1 MSSRWTGFFI
11 WALVAASAA
20 FWGIKVFAATRAVP
34 PGAQAPQVATS
45 NGPMERLFGAVVVP
59 TVATAAAPPE
69 SSRYQLVGV
78 IAPPNGVAQGGYAV
92 IAVDGQ
98 PAHAWHV
105 GATIDGN
112 TSLLSVSKRGA
123 EFGPPGGPSSFSL
136 QLPEP
141 ASAETGTLAP
151 AVSQPDPAQLQ
162 QGSPQRENASHVA
175 QPPFPARG
183 GFPGAAPGRNGPQ
196 TVGRSAYQQGQPG
209 VPVGPHVSNS
219 TPTAPPQGDN
229 GAPPPQ
235 QQ

>member
-20 FWGIKVFAATRAVP
+20 FWGIKVFASPRPVP
-34 PGAQAPQVATS
+34 VGALAPQGGGTA
-45 NGPMERLFGAVVVP
+45 NGPMDRLFGVVVQP
-59 TVATAAAPPE
+59 TVATPVTPPE

-78 IAPPNGVAQGGYAV
+78 IAPRDGSARGGFAV
-92 IAVDGQ
+92 ISLDGQ
-98 PAHAWHV
+98 PARAWHV

-123 EFGPPGGPSSFSL
+123 EFGPPGGPSAFSL

-175 QPPFPARG
+175 QPPFPAPG
-183 GFPGAAPGRNGPQ
+183 GFPGAAPGLNGPQ
-196 TVGRSAYQQGQPG
+196 PVGRAARQHGPF
-209 VPVGPHVSNS
+209 VPRVSNS
-219 TPTAPPQGDN
+219 TPTDPPPQGDN
-229 GAPPPQ
+229 GAAPQ

>member
-20 FWGIKVFAATRAVP
+20 FWGIKVFASPRPVP
-34 PGAQAPQVATS
+34 VNAQAPQGGGVS
-45 NGPMERLFGAVVVP
+45 NGPMDRLFGAVVVP
-59 TVATAAAPPE
+59 TVAAPVTPPE

-78 IAPPNGVAQGGYAV
+78 IAPPNGTAQGGFAV

-123 EFGPPGGPSSFSL
+123 EFGPPGGPTSFSL

-141 ASAETGTLAP
+141 ANAETGTLAP

-162 QGSPQRENASHVA
+162 QAAPQNAAHGV
-175 QPPFPARG
+175 QPPFPGRG
-183 GFPGAAPGRNGPQ
+183 GSFGMPGRNGGQPP
-196 TVGRSAYQQGQPG
+196 VGRSAYQQGQPG
-209 VPVGPHVSNS
+209 VPMGPHLSNS
-219 TPTAPPQGDN
+219 TPTDPPQGDN
-229 GAPPPQ
+229 GQAPQ